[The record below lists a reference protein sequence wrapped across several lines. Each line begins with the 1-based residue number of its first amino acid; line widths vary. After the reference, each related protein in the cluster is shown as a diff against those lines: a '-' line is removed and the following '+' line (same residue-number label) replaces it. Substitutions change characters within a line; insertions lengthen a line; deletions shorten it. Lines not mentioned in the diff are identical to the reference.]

1 MPRNVPVVGDFGI
14 STSMEFFGSNIAET
28 PHERPSVSTTSSFLS
43 QRTGFQFSFL
53 TTVNRIRS
61 FQTCI
66 AYFIHSFAFA
76 FSVTILFH
84 EDDSNHPPDKVP
96 TTIPPHAWDPSSRSH
111 CPRRLRSR
119 FGRFRSRR
127 SSICAS
133 TKVQS

>member
-1 MPRNVPVVGDFGI
+1 MFRWSGI
-14 STSMEFFGSNIAET
+14 SEYQSPWNSWGQISLKQTLPTN
-28 PHERPSVSTTSSFLS
+28 HERPHHLFVTKDRL
-43 QRTGFQFSFL
+43 QFSFL

-61 FQTCI
+61 FQTCF

-76 FSVTILFH
+76 FSVTTLFQ
-84 EDDSNHPPDKVP
+84 EDDSNHHPDKVP
-96 TTIPPHAWDPSSRSH
+96 TTTPPHAWDPSCRSH

-119 FGRFRSRR
+119 YNRFRSRR